1 MREEE
6 ECEPGCYRH
15 IYFLHDRYEKMT
27 TTHTYYM
34 NATEKKKWRMIE
46 SDRSSRDF

>member
-15 IYFLHDRYEKMT
+15 IYFPHICREKIILGSVDLH
-27 TTHTYYM
+27 H
-34 NATEKKKWRMIE
+34 
-46 SDRSSRDF
+46 SSRISVDHV

>member
-15 IYFLHDRYEKMT
+15 IYFLHDCYEKMINSECSRQREER
-27 TTHTYYM
+27 M
-34 NATEKKKWRMIE
+34 NFDE
-46 SDRSSRDF
+46 D

>member
-15 IYFLHDRYEKMT
+15 MYFLHVCGEKILNGECKRLNEVAIYP
-27 TTHTYYM
+27 HC
-34 NATEKKKWRMIE
+34 
-46 SDRSSRDF
+46 S